1 MGYDNMK
8 ICLTCSHGGHL
19 TEILQL
25 MGAFEVF
32 EGLI

>member
-1 MGYDNMK
+1 MK

-25 MGAFEVF
+25 MDIFNSSICVTE
-32 EGLI
+32 